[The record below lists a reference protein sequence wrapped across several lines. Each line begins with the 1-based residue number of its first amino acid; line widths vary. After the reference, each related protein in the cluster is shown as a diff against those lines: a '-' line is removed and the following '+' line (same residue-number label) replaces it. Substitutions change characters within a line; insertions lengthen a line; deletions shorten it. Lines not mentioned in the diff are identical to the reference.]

1 MEQSDSVQIR
11 VKRWVWKDLK
21 VVQGKS
27 NSRTA
32 GDTVEWLLR
41 PYINGPFPK
50 QGGVR
55 QEVMEFAILMEDVL
69 RDNDWKGGWN
79 KMSIGDLIVRA
90 QQELDEVKEA
100 GLAYNILFSDGKM
113 QLKRECADVANFM
126 MMVVDNIDG
135 RHELEQKEYEKLREA
150 QE

>member
-1 MEQSDSVQIR
+1 
-11 VKRWVWKDLK
+11 
-21 VVQGKS
+21 
-27 NSRTA
+27 
-32 GDTVEWLLR
+32 
-41 PYINGPFPK
+41 
-50 QGGVR
+50 
-55 QEVMEFAILMEDVL
+55 
-69 RDNDWKGGWN
+69 
-79 KMSIGDLIVRA
+79 MSIGDLIVRA